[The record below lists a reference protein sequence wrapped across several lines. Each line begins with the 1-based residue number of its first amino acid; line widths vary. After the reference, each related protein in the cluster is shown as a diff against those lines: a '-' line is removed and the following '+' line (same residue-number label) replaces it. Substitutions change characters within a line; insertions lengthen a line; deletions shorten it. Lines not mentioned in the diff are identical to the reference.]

1 MDCLLILRHV
11 VWILALS
18 INREHIYL
26 LFEQDNLI
34 MIINYM
40 KGKIIVEEFRIFLKP
55 MKEYFYSSLN
65 IWLVLKTFFS
75 SDNQFNK
82 YIRATVKNVWR
93 RLLESAF
100 KLTSFETRMNIYSQI
115 R

>member
-18 INREHIYL
+18 INREQIYL
-26 LFEQDNLI
+26 LFKQDNLI
-34 MIINYM
+34 MIINDM
-40 KGKIIVEEFRIFLKP
+40 KRRIIVEEFR
-55 MKEYFYSSLN
+55 N
-65 IWLVLKTFFS
+65 LVLKTFFS

-93 RLLESAF
+93 RLLDLNLHLL
-100 KLTSFETRMNIYSQI
+100 KLGCIYVVK
-115 R
+115 